1 MLKSASFKIKG
12 MQRDLSVSA
21 FNPEYA
27 YENKNI
33 RIMPTKE
40 NTLLSIINEK
50 GNKLAY
56 IEGIGEELQGIPIGQ
71 SVLDDELIIFTAKN
85 SDNPE
90 VPDIIPTIYYANT
103 IIGAELDANI
113 NNFTDK
119 IYFDDGAKVEITAL
133 PSENGRHTFEYYILN
148 ESSEKI
154 HNNPIII
161 TDAKDD
167 IIVDTYFKEWWINI
181 QTQPRPNVADIHVP
195 EGSDMYHLRE
205 DILHVNIENI
215 QEGWQFKK
223 WADASISD
231 IELEKYI
238 IEGNLTTPDITV
250 QVDASISSGKY
261 DLIANFIQ

>member
-85 SDNPE
+85 SDNSE
-90 VPDIIPTIYYANT
+90 VPDIIPTIYYAST
-103 IIGAELDANI
+103 III
-113 NNFTDK
+113 VIF
-119 IYFDDGAKVEITAL
+119 
-133 PSENGRHTFEYYILN
+133 RYICSN
-148 ESSEKI
+148 I
-154 HNNPIII
+154 HNIKCSKSLTISLFH
-161 TDAKDD
+161 
-167 IIVDTYFKEWWINI
+167 IVK
-181 QTQPRPNVADIHVP
+181 VK
-195 EGSDMYHLRE
+195 S
-205 DILHVNIENI
+205 
-215 QEGWQFKK
+215 
-223 WADASISD
+223 
-231 IELEKYI
+231 
-238 IEGNLTTPDITV
+238 
-250 QVDASISSGKY
+250 
-261 DLIANFIQ
+261 